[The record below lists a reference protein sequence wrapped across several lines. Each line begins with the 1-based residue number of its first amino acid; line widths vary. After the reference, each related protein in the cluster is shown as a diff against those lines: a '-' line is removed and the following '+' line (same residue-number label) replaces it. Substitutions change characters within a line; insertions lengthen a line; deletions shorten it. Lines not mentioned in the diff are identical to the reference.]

1 MLETFKES
9 MLSALTSMGIW
20 YEVLYNAFG
29 VIAITLMVITYQF
42 KKREKVI
49 KTYIFA
55 TVGWTIYFFLKGQ
68 FTSCILNLIGV
79 ARSIVFLQR
88 EKHAWA
94 NSKFWLFFFLVIM
107 VGGTVTTIS
116 KWTDIFPLIASTLS
130 TIAYFVLNVKLLK
143 LLNMGN
149 SAFWLT
155 NNLINGTYIAAVSD
169 SLSIISIIVS
179 FIRYKIEDKKA
190 KTQNSIE
197 ENKEKN

>member
-1 MLETFKES
+1 
-9 MLSALTSMGIW
+9 
-20 YEVLYNAFG
+20 
-29 VIAITLMVITYQF
+29 
-42 KKREKVI
+42 
-49 KTYIFA
+49 
-55 TVGWTIYFFLKGQ
+55 
-68 FTSCILNLIGV
+68 
-79 ARSIVFLQR
+79 
-88 EKHAWA
+88 
-94 NSKFWLFFFLVIM
+94 M
-107 VGGTVTTIS
+107 VGGTATTIS

-190 KTQNSIE
+190 KTLQKSIE
-197 ENKEKN
+197 ENITE